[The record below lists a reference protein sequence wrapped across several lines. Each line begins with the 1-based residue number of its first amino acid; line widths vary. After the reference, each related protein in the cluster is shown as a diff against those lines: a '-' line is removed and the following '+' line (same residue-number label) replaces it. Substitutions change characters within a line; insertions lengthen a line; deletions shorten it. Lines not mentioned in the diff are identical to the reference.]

1 MNALGVWGQFFS
13 MAILGLVLWAAV
25 SDLLFRRI
33 PNAAVVSIVLVE
45 AAARAAASPPGEK
58 NPVLREAAPL
68 AAASLA
74 GNGTAALGLLQSGSV
89 WAVGVLI
96 AGFLLYLTGRMGA
109 GDVKLAAV
117 LSFWAGSEAL
127 LFLILLSLVGGLMV
141 LGLPILRM
149 IETKTGFWAERL
161 AGALGRPLECTP
173 IGLLGGEAQKGLPYG
188 LAIAAGFAA
197 VQFGVFSHIF

>member
-33 PNAAVVSIVLVE
+33 PNAAVVSIALVE
-45 AAARAAASPPGEK
+45 AAA
-58 NPVLREAAPL
+58 L
-68 AAASLA
+68 AAASLG

-117 LSFWAGSEAL
+117 LSFWAG
-127 LFLILLSLVGGLMV
+127 FSLPMRQNV
-141 LGLPILRM
+141 
-149 IETKTGFWAERL
+149 
-161 AGALGRPLECTP
+161 RPLRRRPGRLRCRCRP
-173 IGLLGGEAQKGLPYG
+173 CGQLLQPNR
-188 LAIAAGFAA
+188 
-197 VQFGVFSHIF
+197 

>member
-33 PNAAVVSIVLVE
+33 PNAAVVSIALVE
-45 AAARAAASPPGEK
+45 AAA
-58 NPVLREAAPL
+58 L
-68 AAASLA
+68 AAASLG

-117 LSFWAGSEAL
+117 LSFWAGSDAL

-141 LGLPILRM
+141 LGLPLLRM
-149 IETKTGFWAERL
+149 IETKAGLWAERL
-161 AGALGRPLECTP
+161 AGALAGRLNARRSDSSAVR
-173 IGLLGGEAQKGLPYG
+173 LRR
-188 LAIAAGFAA
+188 GFPM
-197 VQFGVFSHIF
+197 GSP

>member
-33 PNAAVVSIVLVE
+33 PNAAVISIVLVE
-45 AAARAAASPPGEK
+45 A
-58 NPVLREAAPL
+58 
-68 AAASLA
+68 
-74 GNGTAALGLLQSGSV
+74 AALGLLQSGSV

-117 LSFWAGSEAL
+117 LSFWAGSDAL

-141 LGLPILRM
+141 LGLPLLRM
-149 IETKTGFWAERL
+149 IETKTGFWAERV
-161 AGALGRPLECTP
+161 AEAFGRPLECTP

>member
-45 AAARAAASPPGEK
+45 AAA
-58 NPVLREAAPL
+58 L
-68 AAASLA
+68 AAAALG
-74 GNGTAALGLLQSGSV
+74 GNGGAALGLLQSGSV

-117 LSFWAGSEAL
+117 LSFWAGSDAL

-141 LGLPILRM
+141 LGLPLLRM

-161 AGALGRPLECTP
+161 GRPS
-173 IGLLGGEAQKGLPYG
+173 
-188 LAIAAGFAA
+188 AGRLNARRSVSSA
-197 VQFGVFSHIF
+197 VRLRRGFPTGSP

>member
-33 PNAAVVSIVLVE
+33 PNAAVISIVLVE
-45 AAARAAASPPGEK
+45 AAA
-58 NPVLREAAPL
+58 L
-68 AAASLA
+68 AAAALG
-74 GNGTAALGLLQSGSV
+74 GNGGAALGLLQSGSV

-117 LSFWAGSEAL
+117 LSFGRGLTRSSFDSSLARRRTHGFGSSAL
-127 LFLILLSLVGGLMV
+127 
-141 LGLPILRM
+141 
-149 IETKTGFWAERL
+149 AND
-161 AGALGRPLECTP
+161 
-173 IGLLGGEAQKGLPYG
+173 
-188 LAIAAGFAA
+188 
-197 VQFGVFSHIF
+197 